1 MTGVTVVGA
10 GPGDPGLLTARGQR
24 ALGEAQVVVFDGSL
38 PAAVLELAPPG
49 AERVRVATGPD
60 DTGGVPLATVP
71 ALLVARARAGLRV
84 IRLVAG
90 DAGDFGDEAT
100 SLAGAGTEFEV
111 VPGVSRPVAAAACA
125 GVSLGAGTVAVP
137 VAVGRLGEAV
147 GALLAAGR
155 PPETPAALVI
165 AAGTAA
171 QRVVEAPLGSLADDA
186 VRVADDAVLL
196 AGEGVR
202 GRAPLAWLERRP
214 LFRRRVVVTRPRPQV
229 GRFAALLEGYG
240 AEVVALPTIRLAP
253 PDDWGPLDAALAGLR
268 GFAWLIFTSANGV
281 AEFRDR
287 LAAAGLDARALAG
300 VRLAAIGA
308 ETAEAL
314 GRLGLRAD
322 VVPQEYRAEGL
333 VEALRPHI
341 GAGTRVLLVRAA
353 EARDVVPRELAA
365 AGAEVTVAPAYRT
378 LPVKEGAD
386 QVTGL
391 LEAGAV
397 DVVTFTSSSTVRGFM
412 ALLGSDDARRRLA
425 GVALAA
431 IGPITAAT
439 LAEYGLEARI
449 SPREYTIPALAAAIA
464 AYFRPAGTRT

>member
-1 MTGVTVVGA
+1 MEPVCVVGA
-10 GPGDPGLLTARGQR
+10 GPGEPGLLTVRGQR
-24 ALGEAQVVVFDGSL
+24 VLAEAQVVVFDGSL
-38 PAAVLELAPPG
+38 PAALLELAPAG
-49 AERVRVATGPD
+49 AERVRAATGPD
-60 DTGGVPLATVP
+60 DTGGLPRAAVP

-84 IRLVAG
+84 VRLVAG
-90 DAGDFGDEAT
+90 DAGDFGGEAT
-100 SLAGAGTEFEV
+100 ALAGAGVEFEV

-125 GVSLGAGTVAVP
+125 GVSLGDDTVAAA
-137 VAVGRLGEAV
+137 VAGGSLREAV

-171 QRVVEAPLGSLADDA
+171 QRVIEASLGGLADARIEDE
-186 VRVADDAVLL
+186 AVLL
-196 AGEGVR
+196 AGDGV
-202 GRAPLAWLERRP
+202 GARAPLAWLERRP
-214 LFRRRVVVTRPRPQV
+214 LFGRRVVVTRPRPQV
-229 GRFAALLEGYG
+229 GRFAALLEGHG

-253 PDDWGPLDAALAGLR
+253 PDDWAPLDAALAGLR

-281 AEFRDR
+281 AAFRDR
-287 LAAAGLDARALAG
+287 LAAGGLDARALAG
-300 VRLAAIGA
+300 ARLAAIGA

-333 VEALRPHI
+333 VEALRPHV

-386 QVTGL
+386 HVLGL

-464 AYFRPAGTRT
+464 AHFRPAGTRT